1 VSEAHRS
8 GSAPRSLARR
18 GWLFSPDSLP
28 ANFSHKIIRL

>member
-1 VSEAHRS
+1 VCAAHHS
-8 GSAPRSLARR
+8 DSAPGSLVKR